1 MLNMP
6 KLNILASKEFMFNPN
21 ATTFTTPILKVIN

>member
-1 MLNMP
+1 MV
-6 KLNILASKEFMFNPN
+6 ASKEFMFNPN

>member
-1 MLNMP
+1 MIPDGTMV
-6 KLNILASKEFMFNPN
+6 ASKEFMFNPN